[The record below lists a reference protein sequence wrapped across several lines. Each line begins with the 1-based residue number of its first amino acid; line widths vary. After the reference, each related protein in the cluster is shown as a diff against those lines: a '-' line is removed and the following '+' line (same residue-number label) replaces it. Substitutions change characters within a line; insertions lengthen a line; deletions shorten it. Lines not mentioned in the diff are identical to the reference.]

1 MSQLIRDFTKKCCKD
16 SVPDLRPGYQV
27 RVHQKIQEGAKTRI
41 QVFQGMVISVNSGHG
56 VSDTFT
62 VRKISEGIGVEKVFP
77 IHSPNITKIEV
88 QRAHKVRRSKL
99 NFLRELSGKALRLK
113 EVPLKLKEKLFDKPA
128 EEEIAET
135 TEEVVAEAVEEKVE
149 ETPEVVEEETKI
161 EEKEEKKE
169 EEEKKGE

>member
-27 RVHQKIQEGAKTRI
+27 RVHQKIQEGTKTRI

-99 NFLRELSGKALRLK
+99 NFLRALSGKALRLK
-113 EVPLKLKEKLFDKPA
+113 EVPLNLKEKLFDKPVVK
-128 EEEIAET
+128 EEKAET
-135 TEEVVAEAVEEKVE
+135 TEEVVAEVVEEKVE
-149 ETPEVVEEETKI
+149 EKSEVVEEETKI
-161 EEKEEKKE
+161 ERKEEKKE
-169 EEEKKGE
+169 EEEKK